1 MRNFKTHIL
10 KSLSSVVSTAF
21 LLLTLTSCGGS
32 SEDDSNGGNNEG
44 SSSPD
49 TSDTLLYSS
58 NPNGH
63 NELSRLQ
70 GGVTQVVLS
79 SPAYDYWWPKVAPDK
94 SGFLVYRSPAN
105 SAKNHDDYENADLL
119 LFDMDGNNPRTL
131 ISMGDYG
138 WSAQGVSR
146 WNKDGSKIL
155 IAAQQGVGISAQW
168 RLVITDALGK
178 NPKNLSDWWIID
190 PNFSPDNQLIV
201 FMAFP
206 NNVLSFDLSQLELHR
221 ADYNATNDS
230 ISNITRLTNNKTR
243 DHDPSYSPDGS
254 QIVFSAGN
262 SEYSNVDIVIY
273 DVTSTT
279 ESVFVDDSA
288 ANGGSMDWSNDGKS
302 IYFHSLNLTAHPFR
316 IKQLDVSNQSVNTL
330 LETSGNG
337 FSFYHPEV
345 Y

>member
-1 MRNFKTHIL
+1 MKTEITVIALALVMLIL
-10 KSLSSVVSTAF
+10 NA
-21 LLLTLTSCGGS
+21 CGGS
-32 SEDDSNGGNNEG
+32 SAEYI
-44 SSSPD
+44 SPP
-49 TSDTLLYSS
+49 TNTDTLLFSS
-58 NPNGH
+58 NPNDH

-70 GGVTQVVLS
+70 GSVSQVLLS
-79 SPAYDYWWPKVAPDK
+79 NLAYDYWWPKVAPDK

-105 SAKNHDDYENADLL
+105 PAKNHDDYETADLM

-131 ISMGDYG
+131 IKKDDYG

-155 IAAQQGVGISAQW
+155 MAAEQTNNASKQW

-190 PNFSPDNQLIV
+190 PNFSPNNEAIV

-206 NNVLSFDLSQLELHR
+206 NNTLSFDLSQLELHR
-221 ADYNATNDS
+221 ADYNAAKDS
-230 ISNITRLTNNKTR
+230 ISNITRLTNNTSR

-254 QIVFSAGN
+254 KIVFSAGN
-262 SEYSNVDIVIY
+262 AAYSDVDIVIY
-273 DVTSTT
+273 DVTTGT
-279 ESVFVDDSA
+279 ESIVVDDTA
-288 ANGGSMDWSNDGKS
+288 ANGGSMDWSNDGDS

-316 IKQLDVSNQSVNTL
+316 IKQVSISNLSVNTL

-337 FSFYHPEV
+337 FGFYHPEV